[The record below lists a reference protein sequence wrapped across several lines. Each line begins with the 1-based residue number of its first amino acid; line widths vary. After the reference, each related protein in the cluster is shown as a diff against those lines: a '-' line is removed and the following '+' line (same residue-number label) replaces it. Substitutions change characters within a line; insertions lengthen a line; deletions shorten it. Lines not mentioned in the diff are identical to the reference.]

1 MDPASHRLNMNNPI
15 SLNNKLIE
23 HSEKF
28 GQNTVNVKIAMV
40 SCAQP
45 EYLANRDQDVL
56 KRHYNKNMNA
66 DNAPAISR
74 EFTSMFNSIWGFN
87 KLNSWVDIESANTF
101 ETSGNLINTMC
112 FHTMQKFQNP
122 SNKRWEVTNLNTGH
136 FGENGIYEGVKRIR
150 CGFIDYFKEMDYQK
164 SMAMGGMNI

>member
-1 MDPASHRLNMNNPI
+1 MADATLKTKI
-15 SLNNKLIE
+15 SRDFELMFNETWGFDKLNN
-23 HSEKF
+23 
-28 GQNTVNVKIAMV
+28 
-40 SCAQP
+40 
-45 EYLANRDQDVL
+45 
-56 KRHYNKNMNA
+56 
-66 DNAPAISR
+66 
-74 EFTSMFNSIWGFN
+74 
-87 KLNSWVDIESANTF
+87 WVDIESANTF

-150 CGFIDYFKEMDYQK
+150 WGFVDYFKEMDYQK